1 MGNSKT
7 KCHIC
12 KTMNKG
18 KEQSGICSVCN
29 ADLLNLAAESI
40 LKKVGCAFLTG
51 GQHGSFGESGW
62 NGELFLTTKR
72 LFFIKT
78 APIPIEA
85 GRAFA
90 PVGKDSFDL
99 MPNNIKM
106 FEIEESGKRGVNDKY
121 RITTDEG
128 ETLRFS
134 IPAKYFTEWKLTIE
148 HFTAFA

>member
-12 KTMNKG
+12 KTMNERT
-18 KEQSGICSVCN
+18 EQSGICSACN
-29 ADLLNLAAESI
+29 ADLLNPAAESI

-99 MPNNIKM
+99 MV
-106 FEIEESGKRGVNDKY
+106 R
-121 RITTDEG
+121 
-128 ETLRFS
+128 
-134 IPAKYFTEWKLTIE
+134 
-148 HFTAFA
+148 